1 MTRPSGSP
9 IPRTRATTTASED
22 TTAPGDPLH
31 RPPPPRTASSGTA
44 PTNLHHPGA
53 GPAELRA
60 DSRNEDG
67 VGGVVAATVE
77 RLWQALVQGDE
88 HAATDVVL
96 DALAGGMPA
105 ETVLLDVIGA
115 AQARVGVEWA
125 ANRFTVAQEHAVTAI
140 NDRVVG
146 VLSANLPRL
155 RPHRARVTVACVDGE
170 WHALPARLLA
180 EVLRLRGF
188 AVDYLG
194 AQVPTPHLVAHLHR
208 TGPDVVALSASLATR
223 LPGTHVA
230 ITACQAAGV
239 PVLAGGAAFGADGR
253 HARCLGADAWAPH
266 ARAAA
271 DLLATDP
278 PAHPRPATTTVHL
291 PHLDDQEYTMVARNT
306 VQLVKNVYT
315 GLEQQF
321 EAMRAY
327 SDLQREHTAED
338 LTHITEFLAAALY
351 TDDTPLFTDF
361 TTWTAHILTTRG
373 VPDHLLP
380 AALRLLAAELRDFPR
395 ATAMLTVAQRR
406 LAAPHPEHSA
416 S

>member
-1 MTRPSGSP
+1 MNRQSPSH
-9 IPRTRATTTASED
+9 
-22 TTAPGDPLH
+22 TAPS
-31 RPPPPRTASSGTA
+31 RTAPA
-44 PTNLHHPGA
+44 DLHHA
-53 GPAELRA
+53 G
-60 DSRNEDG
+60 SRPEE
-67 VGGVVAATVE
+67 AVE
-77 RLWQALVQGDE
+77 RLWQALVTGDE
-88 HAATDVVL
+88 YAATDVVL
-96 DALAGGMPA
+96 DALADGMPA
-105 ETVLLDVIGA
+105 ETALLDVIGA
-115 AQARVGVEWA
+115 VQARVGVEWA

-146 VLSANLPRL
+146 VLSASLPRL

-223 LPGTHVA
+223 LPRTHAA

-253 HARCLGADAWAPH
+253 HARRLGADAWAPH

-271 DLLATDP
+271 DLLATNP
-278 PAHPRPATTTVHL
+278 PTYPRTGTGTIDHL
-291 PHLDDQEYTMVARNT
+291 PHLGDQEYTMVARST

-321 EAMRAY
+321 EAMRGY
-327 SDLQREHTAED
+327 DDLRREHTADD

-351 TDDTPLFTDF
+351 TDDEALFTDF
-361 TTWTAHILTTRG
+361 TTWTAHVLTTRG
-373 VPDHLLP
+373 VPHHLLP
-380 AALRLLAAELRDFPR
+380 AALRLLADELRDFPR
-395 ATAMLTVAQRR
+395 ATAVLTAARSR
-406 LAAPHPEHSA
+406 LAALDPEHSA

>member
-1 MTRPSGSP
+1 MTGPSGPP
-9 IPRTRATTTASED
+9 IPHAPATTMSPDHAD
-22 TTAPGDPLH
+22 A
-31 RPPPPRTASSGTA
+31 RPEGF
-44 PTNLHHPGA
+44 
-53 GPAELRA
+53 RA
-60 DSRNEDG
+60 DLGTGDG
-67 VGGVVAATVE
+67 AGGVVAATVE
-77 RLWQALVQGDE
+77 RLWPALIAGDE
-88 HAATDVVL
+88 YAATDVVL
-96 DALAGGMPA
+96 DALAAGVPA

-125 ANRFTVAQEHAVTAI
+125 ANRVTVAQEHAVTAI

-146 VLSANLPRL
+146 VLSASLPRL
-155 RPHRARVTVACVDGE
+155 RPHRARVAVACVDGE

-223 LPGTHVA
+223 LPRTHAA

-253 HARCLGADAWAPH
+253 HARRLGADAWAPH

-271 DLLATDP
+271 DLLVADP
-278 PAHPRPATTTVHL
+278 PGHPRPASTTADHL
-291 PHLDDQEYTMVARNT
+291 PHLGDQEYTLVARGT

-315 GLEQQF
+315 GLEQRF
-321 EAMRAY
+321 DAMRAY
-327 SDLQREHTAED
+327 SDLQREHTADD

-351 TDDTPLFTDF
+351 TDDAAVFTDF
-361 TTWTAHILTTRG
+361 TAWTAHILTTRG
-373 VPDHLLP
+373 VPGHLLP
-380 AALRLLAAELRDFPR
+380 AALRLLADELRDFPR
-395 ATAMLTVAQRR
+395 ATAMLTAARRR
-406 LAAPHPEHSA
+406 LPAPDAGSSA